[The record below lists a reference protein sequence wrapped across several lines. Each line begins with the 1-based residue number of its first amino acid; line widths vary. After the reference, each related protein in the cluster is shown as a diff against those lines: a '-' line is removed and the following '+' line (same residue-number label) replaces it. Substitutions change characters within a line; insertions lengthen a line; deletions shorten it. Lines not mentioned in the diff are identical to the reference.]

1 MSAADI
7 IIIIVIAFFA
17 IKGLICGL
25 IKEAAGIAAVL
36 VGLFIAVNFS
46 GWLSD
51 WILEK
56 GWFDPKYLEI
66 ISFTIIFLGV
76 ILLVILMSKLLDKF
90 ADTIS
95 LNWLN
100 KLAGFVFGGC
110 KGALIVAG
118 VCYLAERI
126 IQNFSLTEQE
136 FLANSTIYHK
146 LLEIFGGI
154 FL

>member
-25 IKEAAGIAAVL
+25 IKEAAGIAAIL

-126 IQNFSLTEQE
+126 IQNFSLTEHE

>member
-25 IKEAAGIAAVL
+25 IKEAAGIAAIL
-36 VGLFIAVNFS
+36 VGLFLAENFS

>member
-1 MSAADI
+1 MS
-7 IIIIVIAFFA
+7 AFFA

-25 IKEAAGIAAVL
+25 IKEAAGIAAIL
-36 VGLFIAVNFS
+36 VGLFLAVNFS

>member
-7 IIIIVIAFFA
+7 IIIILIAFFA

-25 IKEAAGIAAVL
+25 IKEAAGIAAIL
-36 VGLFIAVNFS
+36 VGLFLAVNFS

-136 FLANSTIYHK
+136 FLADSTIYHK

>member
-7 IIIIVIAFFA
+7 IIIIIIAFFA

-25 IKEAAGIAAVL
+25 IKEAAGIAAIL

-76 ILLVILMSKLLDKF
+76 ILVVILLSKVLDKF
-90 ADTIS
+90 ANAIS
-95 LNWLN
+95 IQWLN
-100 KLAGFVFGGC
+100 KLAGFVFGGI

-118 VCYLAERI
+118 ACYLAERI

>member
-25 IKEAAGIAAVL
+25 IKEDAGIAAIL
-36 VGLFIAVNFS
+36 VGLLLAVNFS
-46 GWLSD
+46 GW
-51 WILEK
+51 LEK

>member
-25 IKEAAGIAAVL
+25 IKEAAGIAAIL
-36 VGLFIAVNFS
+36 EGLFLAVNFS

-126 IQNFSLTEQE
+126 IQNFSLTEHE
-136 FLANSTIYHK
+136 FLADSKIYAQ
-146 LLEIFGGI
+146 LLALFEKI